1 MLGKRRVRCLTP
13 NDYKQFV
20 FSVFYFSVD
29 FYSQQIKCKNGFASF
44 SFSRYGKVPDTKE
57 FLLVSEASPI
67 YRSSLQIHNKL
78 RTDTTNFT

>member
-29 FYSQQIKCKNGFASF
+29 FYRQANLNVKMVSQALVFQGMGKFQTPKNF
-44 SFSRYGKVPDTKE
+44 Y
-57 FLLVSEASPI
+57 
-67 YRSSLQIHNKL
+67 
-78 RTDTTNFT
+78 